1 MNPFSS
7 QAFLGLALSANARNG
22 SREYTI
28 GVKPGCVPVEFSP
41 CESFSFP
48 PSADTALSVRA
59 AYAEEGLSRRMN
71 TPAPIL
77 VLDAAPGVSEGLSER
92 LRRQFNIAIA
102 EVEYQD
108 QWQRAQLAVVMVNTN
123 WRMLQSS
130 MSKLTEYIDRDRRVE
145 ITNTETR
152 QLC

>member
-1 MNPFSS
+1 VSVGLLLLDCYISESQSLKDKRRILSS
-7 QAFLGLALSANARNG
+7 
-22 SREYTI
+22 
-28 GVKPGCVPVEFSP
+28 
-41 CESFSFP
+41 
-48 PSADTALSVRA
+48 
-59 AYAEEGLSRRMN
+59 
-71 TPAPIL
+71 
-77 VLDAAPGVSEGLSER
+77 LSER

>member
-1 MNPFSS
+1 MSIGLLLLDCFMPESQSLKDKRRILSS
-7 QAFLGLALSANARNG
+7 
-22 SREYTI
+22 
-28 GVKPGCVPVEFSP
+28 
-41 CESFSFP
+41 
-48 PSADTALSVRA
+48 
-59 AYAEEGLSRRMN
+59 
-71 TPAPIL
+71 
-77 VLDAAPGVSEGLSER
+77 LSER

-108 QWQRAQLAVVMVNTN
+108 QWQRARLAVVLVNTN

-130 MSKLTEYIDRDRRVE
+130 MSKLTEYVDRDGRVE

>member
-1 MNPFSS
+1 VTVGLLLLDCYISESQSLKDKRRILSS
-7 QAFLGLALSANARNG
+7 
-22 SREYTI
+22 
-28 GVKPGCVPVEFSP
+28 
-41 CESFSFP
+41 
-48 PSADTALSVRA
+48 
-59 AYAEEGLSRRMN
+59 
-71 TPAPIL
+71 
-77 VLDAAPGVSEGLSER
+77 LSER

-108 QWQRAQLAVVMVNTN
+108 QWQRAQLAIIFVNTN

>member
-1 MNPFSS
+1 MTVGLLILDCYIPESQSLKDKRRILSS
-7 QAFLGLALSANARNG
+7 
-22 SREYTI
+22 
-28 GVKPGCVPVEFSP
+28 
-41 CESFSFP
+41 
-48 PSADTALSVRA
+48 
-59 AYAEEGLSRRMN
+59 
-71 TPAPIL
+71 
-77 VLDAAPGVSEGLSER
+77 LSER

-108 QWQRAQLAVVMVNTN
+108 QWQRAQLAIVLVNTN

-130 MSKLTEYIDRDRRVE
+130 MSKLTEYVDRDRRVE

>member
-1 MNPFSS
+1 MTVGLLELDCYMPES
-7 QAFLGLALSANARNG
+7 QSL
-22 SREYTI
+22 
-28 GVKPGCVPVEFSP
+28 K
-41 CESFSFP
+41 
-48 PSADTALSVRA
+48 DK
-59 AYAEEGLSRRMN
+59 RR
-71 TPAPIL
+71 IL
-77 VLDAAPGVSEGLSER
+77 TSLSER

-108 QWQRAQLAVVMVNTN
+108 QWQRARLAIVLVNTN

-145 ITNTETR
+145 VTRTETR

>member
-1 MNPFSS
+1 MSVGLLLLDCYIPESQSLKDKRRILSS
-7 QAFLGLALSANARNG
+7 
-22 SREYTI
+22 
-28 GVKPGCVPVEFSP
+28 
-41 CESFSFP
+41 
-48 PSADTALSVRA
+48 
-59 AYAEEGLSRRMN
+59 
-71 TPAPIL
+71 
-77 VLDAAPGVSEGLSER
+77 LSER

-108 QWQRAQLAVVMVNTN
+108 QWQRAQLAIVLVNTN

>member
-1 MNPFSS
+1 VSVGLLLLDCFMPESQSLKDKRRILSS
-7 QAFLGLALSANARNG
+7 
-22 SREYTI
+22 
-28 GVKPGCVPVEFSP
+28 
-41 CESFSFP
+41 
-48 PSADTALSVRA
+48 
-59 AYAEEGLSRRMN
+59 
-71 TPAPIL
+71 
-77 VLDAAPGVSEGLSER
+77 LSEQ

-108 QWQRAQLAVVMVNTN
+108 QWQRARLAVVLVNTN

-130 MSKLTEYIDRDRRVE
+130 MSKLTEYVDRDGRVE

>member
-1 MNPFSS
+1 
-7 QAFLGLALSANARNG
+7 L
-22 SREYTI
+22 TI
-28 GVKPGCVPVEFSP
+28 GLLLLDCYIS
-41 CESFSFP
+41 ESQSLK
-48 PSADTALSVRA
+48 DKRRILS
-59 AYAEEGLSRRMN
+59 S
-71 TPAPIL
+71 
-77 VLDAAPGVSEGLSER
+77 LSER

-108 QWQRAQLAVVMVNTN
+108 QWQRAQLAIVTVNTN

-130 MSKLTEYIDRDRRVE
+130 MSKLIEYIDRDRRVE

>member
-1 MNPFSS
+1 MTVGLLLLDCYISESQSLKDKRRILSS
-7 QAFLGLALSANARNG
+7 
-22 SREYTI
+22 
-28 GVKPGCVPVEFSP
+28 
-41 CESFSFP
+41 
-48 PSADTALSVRA
+48 
-59 AYAEEGLSRRMN
+59 
-71 TPAPIL
+71 
-77 VLDAAPGVSEGLSER
+77 LSER

-108 QWQRAQLAVVMVNTN
+108 QWQRAQLAIVLVNTN

>member
-1 MNPFSS
+1 MSVGLLLLDCYISGSQSLKDKRRILSS
-7 QAFLGLALSANARNG
+7 
-22 SREYTI
+22 
-28 GVKPGCVPVEFSP
+28 
-41 CESFSFP
+41 
-48 PSADTALSVRA
+48 
-59 AYAEEGLSRRMN
+59 
-71 TPAPIL
+71 
-77 VLDAAPGVSEGLSER
+77 LSER

-108 QWQRAQLAVVMVNTN
+108 QWQRAQLAIVLVNTN

>member
-1 MNPFSS
+1 MTVGLLLLDCYISESQSLKDKRRILSS
-7 QAFLGLALSANARNG
+7 
-22 SREYTI
+22 
-28 GVKPGCVPVEFSP
+28 
-41 CESFSFP
+41 
-48 PSADTALSVRA
+48 
-59 AYAEEGLSRRMN
+59 
-71 TPAPIL
+71 
-77 VLDAAPGVSEGLSER
+77 LSER

-108 QWQRAQLAVVMVNTN
+108 QWQRAQLAVVLVNTN

>member
-1 MNPFSS
+1 VSVGLLLLDCYISESQSLKDKRRILSS
-7 QAFLGLALSANARNG
+7 
-22 SREYTI
+22 
-28 GVKPGCVPVEFSP
+28 
-41 CESFSFP
+41 
-48 PSADTALSVRA
+48 
-59 AYAEEGLSRRMN
+59 
-71 TPAPIL
+71 
-77 VLDAAPGVSEGLSER
+77 LSER

-102 EVEYQD
+102 EVGYQD

>member
-1 MNPFSS
+1 MSVGLLLLDCYIPESQSLKDKRRVLSS
-7 QAFLGLALSANARNG
+7 
-22 SREYTI
+22 
-28 GVKPGCVPVEFSP
+28 
-41 CESFSFP
+41 
-48 PSADTALSVRA
+48 
-59 AYAEEGLSRRMN
+59 
-71 TPAPIL
+71 
-77 VLDAAPGVSEGLSER
+77 LSER

-108 QWQRAQLAVVMVNTN
+108 QWQRAQLAIVLVNTN